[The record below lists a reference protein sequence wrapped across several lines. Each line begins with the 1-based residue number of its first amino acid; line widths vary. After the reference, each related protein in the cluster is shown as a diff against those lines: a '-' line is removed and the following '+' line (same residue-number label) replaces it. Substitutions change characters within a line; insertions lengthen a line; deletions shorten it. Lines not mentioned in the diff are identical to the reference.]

1 MLNTGVWAT
10 RPRLHIVRKARM
22 TLVGGSPTFAYC
34 KKSVGDACGR
44 VAHTPSN
51 GGATTHFMNHAF
63 LGIGEGVSLEV
74 GT

>member
-1 MLNTGVWAT
+1 
-10 RPRLHIVRKARM
+10 M